1 MKLRHLFVITCCLL
15 TVIPLA
21 LFWAWPYSK
30 ALESEVRDVRQR
42 HLVIAQNLSAT
53 FERYYQDVT
62 GIFTIIDSESE
73 SQLNSKNFKQLL
85 ASYDFS
91 MVAKFDNDGKL
102 TGCLFYK
109 QKSCPPQ
116 LDSDIFRLMV
126 DTSNSDNV
134 TLSTV
139 TVDKSYSNTPIL
151 LVVQKYSDHYLLGYL
166 STQYIVDMGRRVS
179 FGEKGHAAIVDQAGN
194 VLAHPL
200 SSWIEARKNISAVS
214 TVQKML
220 AGKTGVEEFY
230 SPALKGDMI
239 AGYTFV
245 PNAGWGV
252 MVPQPLEELRVKAEH
267 IDETAMMVMFLG
279 VALALLITIPIS
291 FSLIKPLES
300 LLATIR
306 RIENGKQAVD
316 VDFKTSRVMPKEIR
330 EIKNSFSSMMEK
342 IESNKS
348 EISKLAYFDV
358 VTELP
363 NRRYFQLLSEQW
375 LGKAEESD
383 LTGALVFIDLDDFK
397 LVNDTYGHKIGDEL
411 LSQFAVHLSRHF
423 DIESKEVCLLEYY
436 DELPDII
443 PARLGGDEFAIL
455 FKNIRSK
462 EDVYRQV
469 QLLFDEVFTT
479 YSLPGGAEV
488 DLTGS
493 AGIAF
498 IPEHGLEYDE
508 IIKHADVAMYKAKL
522 DGKNSICAHAV

>member
-91 MVAKFDNDGKL
+91 MVAKFGNDGKL

-109 QKSCPPQ
+109 QKSCPQQ

-134 TLSTV
+134 TISTV

-363 NRRYFQLLSEQW
+363 NRGF
-375 LGKAEESD
+375 
-383 LTGALVFIDLDDFK
+383 
-397 LVNDTYGHKIGDEL
+397 
-411 LSQFAVHLSRHF
+411 
-423 DIESKEVCLLEYY
+423 
-436 DELPDII
+436 
-443 PARLGGDEFAIL
+443 
-455 FKNIRSK
+455 
-462 EDVYRQV
+462 
-469 QLLFDEVFTT
+469 
-479 YSLPGGAEV
+479 
-488 DLTGS
+488 
-493 AGIAF
+493 
-498 IPEHGLEYDE
+498 
-508 IIKHADVAMYKAKL
+508 VA
-522 DGKNSICAHAV
+522 

>member
-1 MKLRHLFVITCCLL
+1 MKLRHLFVVTCCLL
-15 TVIPLA
+15 TVIPLV

-30 ALESEVRDVRQR
+30 ALESEVKDVRQR
-42 HLVIAQNLSAT
+42 HLVIAQNLSAA

-73 SQLNSKNFKQLL
+73 NQLNSSNFKQLL
-85 ASYDFS
+85 SSYNFS
-91 MVAKFDNDGKL
+91 MVGKFDNQGSL
-102 TGCLFYK
+102 TTCLFYK
-109 QKSCPPQ
+109 QNACPQ
-116 LDSDIFRLMV
+116 RLDSDMFRLLV
-126 DTSNSDNV
+126 DTANADKVS
-134 TLSTV
+134 LSTV
-139 TVDKSYSNTPIL
+139 TADKSNPNTPIM
-151 LVVQKYSDHYLLGYL
+151 LVVQKYPDHYLLGYL
-166 STQYIVDMGRRVS
+166 TTQYIIDTGKKVS

-194 VLAHPL
+194 VLAHPMN
-200 SSWIEARKNISAVS
+200 SWIEARKNISAVS

-252 MVPQPLEELRVKAEH
+252 MVPQPLDELRVKAEH
-267 IDETAMMVMFLG
+267 IDETAMLVMFLG

-300 LLATIR
+300 LLATIK
-306 RIENGKQAVD
+306 RIENGSQAVD
-316 VDFKTSRVMPKEIR
+316 VDFKTSRMMPKEIR

-363 NRRYFQLLSEQW
+363 NRRYFQMLSEQW
-375 LGKAEESD
+375 LDKVEEAD
-383 LTGALVFIDLDDFK
+383 LAGALVFIDLDDFK
-397 LVNDTYGHKIGDEL
+397 SVNDTYGHKIGDEL
-411 LSQFAVHLSRHF
+411 LSQFAVHLSHYF
-423 DIESKEVCLLEYY
+423 AIESKDACMLEHYN
-436 DELPDII
+436 ELPDII

-455 FKNIRSK
+455 FKNIRSEDEVYTQVRQLFTHVFSK
-462 EDVYRQV
+462 YRLSEDV
-469 QLLFDEVFTT
+469 EI
-479 YSLPGGAEV
+479 

-508 IIKHADVAMYKAKL
+508 IIKHADMAMYKAKL

>member
-15 TVIPLA
+15 TLIPMS
-21 LFWAWPYSK
+21 LFWVWPYSK
-30 ALESEVRDVRQR
+30 ALEFEMLDVRQQ

-62 GIFTIIDSESE
+62 GIFTILDSKPE
-73 SQLNSKNFKQLL
+73 SQLNSNKFKRLL
-85 ASYDFS
+85 TSYNFS
-91 MVAKFDNDGKL
+91 MVAEFDNEGNL
-102 TGCLFYK
+102 TSCLFYK
-109 QKSCPPQ
+109 QRQCPQ
-116 LDSDIFRLMV
+116 RLDGEVYRLMLE
-126 DTSNSDNV
+126 TSNSDNV
-134 TLSTV
+134 SLSTV
-139 TVDKSYSNTPIL
+139 TIDKTYSDTPIL

-166 STQYIVDMGRRVS
+166 TTQYFVDMGKRVS
-179 FGEKGHAAIVDQAGN
+179 FGAKGHAAIVDQAGN

-252 MVPQPLEELRVKAEH
+252 MVPQPLEELRAKAEH
-267 IDETAMMVMFLG
+267 IDETAVLVMLFG

-291 FSLIKPLES
+291 FSLVKPLES
-300 LLATIR
+300 LLTTIK
-306 RIENGKQAVD
+306 RIENGSQTVD
-316 VDFKTSRVMPKEIR
+316 VDFKTSCVMPKEIR

-342 IESNKS
+342 IEINKS

-363 NRRYFQLLSEQW
+363 NRRYFQMLSEQW
-375 LGKAEESD
+375 LDKVKEAD
-383 LTGALVFIDLDDFK
+383 LAGALVFIDLDDFK

-411 LSQFAVHLSRHF
+411 LSQFAIHLSHYF
-423 DIESKEVCLLEYY
+423 AFGSKDACMLEHYN
-436 DELPDII
+436 ELPDIV

-455 FKNIRSK
+455 FKNIGSEDEVYAKVQQLFTHVFSK
-462 EDVYRQV
+462 YRLSEDV
-469 QLLFDEVFTT
+469 EI
-479 YSLPGGAEV
+479 

-493 AGIAF
+493 AGVAF

-508 IIKHADVAMYKAKL
+508 IIKHADMAMYKAKL
-522 DGKNSICAHAV
+522 DGKNSICAYAV